1 MATTSLKLPDSLKDR
16 VSNLVSNTD
25 KTAHAFMLEAIAEKA
40 AREEQER
47 AFMARAEAS
56 LQHYRE
62 TGISYAAEDVHAY
75 VRAKLNGQPL
85 PDLIPVKDKGHL

>member
-1 MATTSLKLPDSLKDR
+1 MATTSLKLPDSLKER
-16 VSNLVSNTD
+16 VTKLVSDTD
-25 KTAHAFMLEAIAEKA
+25 KTAHAFMLEAIAEKTL
-40 AREEQER
+40 REEQER

-56 LQHYRE
+56 LKHYRE

-85 PDLIPVKDKGHL
+85 PELTPVKDKK